1 MTVEIDG
8 AMIEKDTY
16 CLIEVACFKS
26 SFPDV
31 AEAEDGG

>member
-8 AMIEKDTY
+8 AMIAKRY
-16 CLIEVACFKS
+16 ILIEVACYKS